1 MNSLPA
7 LEDQGARGHVPLGW
21 TPGTQITQRR
31 LSGDFLR
38 ASSSTF
44 LIHTSK
50 TQDKHLNTCKGS
62 KNTSK
67 ARAQVASSCS
77 ITTSA
82 IGLDFPGGPAVKSQP
97 AHAGDKGS
105 IPGLGRFPQATEQ
118 LSPHAA
124 TTEARAP

>member
-7 LEDQGARGHVPLGW
+7 LEDQGARGRVPLGW

-62 KNTSK
+62 NTSK
-67 ARAQVASSCS
+67 ARARVASCCS

-82 IGLDFPGGPAVKSQP
+82 IGLDFPGGPAVTSQP
-97 AHAGDKGS
+97 AHAEDEGS
-105 IPGLGRFPQATEQ
+105 IPSLGRFPQATEQ

-124 TTEARAP
+124 ATEARAP